1 MKSFWKDSKGSAPI
15 WAAFLILILFTV
27 SAVVYSAV
35 MIYAKYQT
43 CETEVQRAATVTVD
57 KNMENA
63 NVRDLVLDVPAESAV
78 ESFYVNMTETGF
90 VLEGGCW
97 NRYKNDQLIFSLEDM
112 AVDVEDKTVSISAV
126 LAIPLPWDIGGMD
139 KVRIPLNVRSSVLYI
154 E

>member
-1 MKSFWKDSKGSAPI
+1 MKRFWKDSKGSAPI
-15 WAAFLILILFTV
+15 WAVFLILILFTV
-27 SAVVYSAV
+27 SAVVYSGV

-63 NVRDLVLDVPAESAV
+63 NVRDLILDVPAESAV
-78 ESFYVNMTETGF
+78 ESFYVNMTETGW
-90 VLEGGCW
+90 VLEDGCW
-97 NRYKNDQLIFSLEDM
+97 SRYKNDQLIYSLEDM
-112 AVDVEDKTVSISAV
+112 TVDAEDKTVSISAM
-126 LAIPLPWDIGGMD
+126 LAISLPWDIGGMG

>member
-1 MKSFWKDSKGSAPI
+1 MKRFWKDSKGSAPI

-27 SAVVYSAV
+27 SAVVYSGV

-63 NVRDLVLDVPAESAV
+63 NVRDLVLDVPAESAI
-78 ESFYVNMTETGF
+78 ESFYANMTETGW
-90 VLEGGCW
+90 VLEDGCLD
-97 NRYKNDQLIFSLEDM
+97 RYENDRLIYSLEDM
-112 AVDVEDKTVSISAV
+112 SIDVEDKTVSISAV
-126 LAIPLPWDIGGMD
+126 LAISLPWDIGGMG

>member
-1 MKSFWKDSKGSAPI
+1 MKRFWKDSKGSAPI

-63 NVRDLVLDVPAESAV
+63 NVRDLILDVPAESAV
-78 ESFYVNMTETGF
+78 ESFYVNMTETGW
-90 VLEGGCW
+90 VLEDGYW
-97 NRYKNDQLIFSLEDM
+97 NRYKNDQLIYSLEDM
-112 AVDVEDKTVSISAV
+112 TVDVEDKTVSISAV
-126 LAIPLPWDIGGMD
+126 LAISLPWDIGGMG